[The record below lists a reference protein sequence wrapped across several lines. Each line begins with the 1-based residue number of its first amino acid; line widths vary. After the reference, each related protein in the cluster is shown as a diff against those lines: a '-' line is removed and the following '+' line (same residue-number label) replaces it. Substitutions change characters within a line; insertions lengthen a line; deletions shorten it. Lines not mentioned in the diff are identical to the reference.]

1 MQRFVTILILV
12 AAVPFAIYVW
22 PTKYAYYQIK
32 LGDSQFPV
40 RIQRFTSDAE
50 FLTQAGWRPLKQ
62 GTAQTDSSRPPVPSP
77 TPSPITPTP
86 AVRRPATSPTPR
98 PTSPTPR
105 Q

>member
-1 MQRFVTILILV
+1 MQRFITILILV

-32 LGDSQFPV
+32 LGDSQSLV
-40 RIQRFTSDAE
+40 RLQRLTGEAE

-62 GTAQTDSSRPPVPSP
+62 GASQTESSGQPVAS
-77 TPSPITPTP
+77 PSPITPTP

-98 PTSPTPR
+98 